1 MGKTSPLLL
10 SILIG
15 FVASLAVAAP
25 APATAK
31 KKELEELWADLYKDE
46 PDASRAVLKLFQQP
60 DHTVPFL
67 REKLRPLKLDAD
79 RCRQL
84 LLDLGS
90 GDEKTWK
97 AAWEELDYL
106 DPRLAIDL
114 PTLMNEVSEGPART
128 RLVEL
133 CSQRAADSLLGQ
145 DVKIRPV
152 GDDGFNFSSQ
162 GGSWWAE
169 HRVDRINK
177 YSWSQKKSWTR
188 AARGVAILEQIGS
201 VEAVKVLK
209 QLAEGHADASPTKA
223 AKESLKRL
231 KK

>member
-1 MGKTSPLLL
+1 MIKTSLLLL

-15 FVASLAVAAP
+15 LMASLAIAAP
-25 APATAK
+25 APAEAN
-31 KKELEELWADLYKDE
+31 KKELEQLWADLYKDE
-46 PDASRAVLKLFQQP
+46 PDASRAVLKLFRQP

-67 REKLRPLKLDAD
+67 KKKLQPLKLDAD

-84 LLDLGS
+84 LIDLGS
-90 GDEKTWK
+90 PDDKTWN
-97 AAWEELDYL
+97 AAWDELDYL

-114 PTLMNEVSEGPART
+114 PTLMNEVINNPART

-133 CSQRAADSLLGQ
+133 CSQRAADSLTGQ

-152 GDDGFNFSSQ
+152 GDDGFNFFSTN
-162 GGSWWAE
+162 GSWWAE
-169 HRVDRINK
+169 HRIDRINK
-177 YSWSQKKSWTR
+177 YSWTQKKSWTR

-201 VEAVKVLK
+201 AEAVKVLR
-209 QLAEGHADASPTKA
+209 QLAKGHPDASPTKA

>member
-1 MGKTSPLLL
+1 MGKTSLLLL

-15 FVASLAVAAP
+15 LMASLAIAAP
-25 APATAK
+25 IPAKAK

-46 PDASRAVLKLFQQP
+46 PDASRAVLKLFKQP
-60 DHTVPFL
+60 DYTVPFL
-67 REKLRPLKLDAD
+67 KEKLQPLKLDAD
-79 RCRQL
+79 RYRQL
-84 LLDLGS
+84 LRDLGS
-90 GDEKTWK
+90 EDEKTWK
-97 AAWEELDYL
+97 AAWDELDYL

-114 PTLMNEVSEGPART
+114 PTLMNEVTDNPART

-133 CSQRAADSLLGQ
+133 CSQRPADSLLGK

-152 GDDGFNFSSQ
+152 GDDGFNFFV

-169 HRVDRINK
+169 HRIDRINK
-177 YSWSQKKSWTR
+177 YPWIRKNSWIR
-188 AARGVAILEQIGS
+188 ASRGVAILEQIGS
-201 VEAVKVLK
+201 ADAVKVLR
-209 QLAEGHADASPTKA
+209 QLAEGHPDASPPKA

>member
-31 KKELEELWADLYKDE
+31 KKELEELWADLYNEE
-46 PDASRAVLKLFQQP
+46 PDASRAVLKLFRQP

-67 REKLRPLKLDAD
+67 KEKLRPLKLDAD

-84 LLDLGS
+84 LVDLGS
-90 GDEKTWK
+90 VDEKTWK
-97 AAWEELDYL
+97 AAWDELDYL
-106 DPRLAIDL
+106 DPRLGIGL
-114 PTLMNEVSEGPART
+114 PTLMHEVTQGPART

-133 CSQRAADSLLGQ
+133 CSQRPVDSLLGE

-152 GDDGFNFSSQ
+152 GDDGFNFTAKN
-162 GGSWWAE
+162 GSWSAE

-177 YSWSQKKSWTR
+177 YSWAQKKSWTR

-209 QLAEGHADASPTKA
+209 QLAEGHADASPTKS